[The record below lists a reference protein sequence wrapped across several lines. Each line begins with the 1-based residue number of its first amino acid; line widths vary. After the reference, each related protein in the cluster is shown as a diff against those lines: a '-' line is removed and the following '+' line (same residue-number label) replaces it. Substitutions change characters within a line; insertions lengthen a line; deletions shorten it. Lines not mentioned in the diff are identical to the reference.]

1 MKYSAIVKDNERTVI
16 HEADVYVEASDYEQA
31 LEQAESDYW
40 ENPNG
45 YVLEPRD
52 TKFEVYDS

>member
-1 MKYSAIVKDNERTVI
+1 MVFKITITEI